1 MAKGPGL
8 WFLANAA
15 WVGLSIAGSAYGED
29 LYTPGRLPALV
40 ADKIARQAGDSLT
53 VIVQENATAS
63 NSAQHQSGRNG
74 QIQAQARAGSSPG
87 TSGQLGFSGAVQGQ
101 DQIGRSGQ
109 MVAQI
114 SVVVD
119 RVLPNGDLHIQ
130 GAQHLT
136 VDGAQTFIEVEGR
149 VRPSDISAQNT
160 IPSSRIADAVI
171 DYDGKGQGA
180 RKTGPVGRVLGWLGR
195 L

>member
-1 MAKGPGL
+1 
-8 WFLANAA
+8 
-15 WVGLSIAGSAYGED
+15 
-29 LYTPGRLPALV
+29 
-40 ADKIARQAGDSLT
+40 
-53 VIVQENATAS
+53 
-63 NSAQHQSGRNG
+63 
-74 QIQAQARAGSSPG
+74 
-87 TSGQLGFSGAVQGQ
+87 
-101 DQIGRSGQ
+101 